1 MERLNPA
8 QRRDLINDI
17 ASRRYT
23 ASQIAIWHG
32 LDVPT
37 LREFVAENKAAIEAE
52 HHRLTDPGP
61 PTEPATLDPNQLED
75 LWITNKFER
84 LKRLQAVADET
95 YKSIIDGTMST
106 AEQAIVVREF
116 RSYLML
122 AANELGQLLHRG
134 SGEGSTGDSLSID
147 IQGIDMGN
155 LQ

>member
-1 MERLNPA
+1 MTSDER
-8 QRRDLINDI
+8 QTLINAI
-17 ASRRYT
+17 ALREGT
-23 ASQIAIWHG
+23 ARELA
-32 LDVPT
+32 DRFETTPEA
-37 LREFVAENKAAIEAE
+37 LREFVADNKPAIEAALRRFNAPE
-52 HHRLTDPGP
+52 P
-61 PTEPATLDPNQLED
+61 PIEPATLDPNQLED

-95 YKSIIDGTMST
+95 YKSIVNGTMST